1 MGISYSPSIVTDGLV
16 LCLDAANRKSYPGTG
31 TAWNDLSGLGNNGT
45 LTNGPSFNGDN
56 LGNIAFDATNDYVV
70 SSPTTF
76 TANVDF
82 TYEIMLK
89 SSEFLEARGIFTNK
103 GYWSGGGQGASI
115 SNISSPQT
123 IYGYVTTNT
132 GHFDINSAV
141 GPTYNWTHVVMRR
154 FNNDLRFFINGLHQ
168 GTTRTISGSVTDL
181 SDKFWLGSHNLGSS
195 PWKGSIALA
204 RVYSRALAAVE
215 IQQNFKALRGRFG
228 L

>member
-1 MGISYSPSIVTDGLV
+1 
-16 LCLDAANRKSYPGTG
+16 LDAANTKSYPGTG
-31 TAWNDLSGLGNNGT
+31 TGWFDLSGSNIIGT
-45 LTNGPSFNGDN
+45 LTNGPTYNSDN
-56 LGNIAFDATNDYVV
+56 LGNISFDATDDYVV
-70 SSPTTF
+70 SSSTTF

-89 SSEFLEARGIFTNK
+89 SSEFLSARGIFTNK

-132 GHFDINSAV
+132 GHFDINSSV
-141 GPTYNWTHVVMRR
+141 GPTYGWTHVIMRR
-154 FNNDLRFFINGLHQ
+154 FNNDLRFFINGKHQ

-195 PWKGSIALA
+195 PWKGNIAFA
-204 RVYSRALAAVE
+204 RVYNKALSTEE
-215 IQQNFKALRGRFG
+215 IQQNFNALRGRFG
-228 L
+228 I